1 MTGTQLSRTDFEARR
16 RLEEALLRT
25 RAVRGGHASAA
36 GPAPGGVGGEGG
48 AAGDGGPH
56 DGAPGDGRAETRFRA
71 SVAQEGMWQSL
82 RGGPGSTPPLIAGG
96 LRLSGRLDTAA
107 LEQAWNDVVARHD
120 NLRSSLRLEDGR
132 LTQVVASSLRVSV
145 PVLDLPPGGL
155 EQFTREEVDLS
166 FDLSAGPLARLRL
179 LRTAPREHI
188 AFLILHHIIAD
199 GRALEILVRDLG
211 ACYLARAAGT
221 APHLPAPVSRPA
233 DFAAAHRA
241 LVEGPRAAEVTGYWA
256 ARLRGARPAE
266 LPTDLPAPD
275 EPTPYGAL
283 LDVPLPREVFG
294 RLTALARR
302 ARTTVYTLGL
312 AAFQVTLARASGQRD
327 VCVRAPV
334 SYRDAT
340 EVQDMVA
347 DFSNDVVVRTDLSG
361 NPTFTELIAQV
372 AKESNRDLMH
382 HDVPAHLLEPHLDEP
397 GLLDRLFHVQFTAEN
412 DIAVADRLG
421 ELAVER
427 VMPPMPYVA
436 RPLSL
441 RLRHDGSDARSL
453 AIYSTDVFS
462 RERVLRFVEAYHAVL
477 AEMTLHGGRRVL
489 G

>member
-1 MTGTQLSRTDFEARR
+1 MTGTRLSQTDFETRR
-16 RLEEALLRT
+16 RVEEALLRT
-25 RAVRGGHASAA
+25 RRAVAPGGGRPPAA
-36 GPAPGGVGGEGG
+36 GPAPG
-48 AAGDGGPH
+48 AADSGDRTGS
-56 DGAPGDGRAETRFRA
+56 DSTNTSATSTETRFRA

-107 LEQAWNDVVARHD
+107 LEEAWNDVVARHD
-120 NLRSSLRLEDGR
+120 NLRSSLRLEDGQ

-166 FDLSAGPLARLRL
+166 FDLSAGPPARLRL
-179 LRTAPREHI
+179 LRTAPDEHI
-188 AFLILHHIIAD
+188 AFLMLHHIIAD
-199 GRALEILVRDLG
+199 GRALEVLVRDLG
-211 ACYLARAAGT
+211 ACYLARAAGVR
-221 APHLPAPVSRPA
+221 PELPPPPLRHG

-241 LVEGPRAAEVTGYWA
+241 LVEGPRAAEVTAYWSR
-256 ARLRGARPAE
+256 RLRGARPAE
-266 LPTDLPAPD
+266 LPTDLPAPA

-283 LDVPLPREVFG
+283 LDVPVPQEVFRG
-294 RLTALARR
+294 LTAMARR

-327 VCVRAPV
+327 ICVRAPV
-334 SYRDAT
+334 SYRDST
-340 EVQDMVA
+340 EVQDLVA

-361 NPTFTELIAQV
+361 NPTFTELV
-372 AKESNRDLMH
+372 ATVAEESNRDLMH

-441 RLRHDGSDARSL
+441 RLRHDGDGARSL

-462 RERVLRFVEAYHAVL
+462 PGRVLRFVEDYHAVL
-477 AEMTLHGGRRVL
+477 DEMTRHGGHRVL